1 VTVFGGHDTMP
12 VGTRASSRFDA
23 LVASVRR
30 GDAEVRRVDYAGPL
44 AITLACG
51 DAPTLE
57 RHADAITAH
66 ETPTGLRLDGLI
78 NTCDCVYLY
87 EDEDGN
93 QWGELRLAEDVLAP
107 EVLAAWQLCALTDD
121 HPEVFVTP
129 DNWTEIAKGTL
140 GSNVRAADDNTGTLA
155 DIAVNDAGLITKV
168 KPALSG
174 MGGKKG
180 LSCGYGCTLVEESG
194 EYNGVPYKFRQTAYV
209 PNHVSVVDEPRGA
222 GCEFIVD
229 GVRSV
234 RPRPQAEQ
242 PNEDEKNMKKDAKIM
257 IGEAEHEVPD
267 EVAAEFAAMK
277 AKVEEQGAKLAE
289 LAAGGDAEEPVV
301 PPVAAEEAPM
311 ADSKAKPKAQP
322 EDRFS
327 NDALAVRL
335 AMLEEQNKKLTADAA
350 AGRDIGQRVSAR
362 VRLVADAA
370 KVLGPKVAL
379 DEKSDRDIK
388 IAVVAEVTPAAAKM
402 LTADAA
408 DSTVDVA
415 YSQAL
420 EFFARSQDSSAQ
432 LQALTRG
439 APQHNRGEA
448 VDLNAIAQASMDSL
462 RTNFNRKPASAR
474 QEMV

>member
-1 VTVFGGHDTMP
+1 MEARLMSG
-12 VGTRASSRFDA
+12 RFDA

-30 GDAEVRRVDYAGPL
+30 GDAAVRRVDYAGPIL
-44 AITLACG
+44 IALACG

-57 RHADAITAH
+57 RRADAIEAY

-93 QWGELRLAEDVLAP
+93 QWGELRLAADVLAP
-107 EVLAAWQLCALTDD
+107 NVIEEWKTSTLTDD
-121 HPEVFVTP
+121 HPEVFVTAE
-129 DNWTEIAKGTL
+129 NWSEHARGML
-140 GSNVRAADDNTGTLA
+140 GSDVRAAEDNRGTLA
-155 DIAVNDAGLITKV
+155 DIAVKDAGLIAKI
-168 KPALSG
+168 KA
-174 MGGKKG
+174 GKRG
-180 LSCGYGCTLVEESG
+180 LSCGYGCTLVEEAG
-194 EYNGVPYKFRQTAYV
+194 EYNGVPYKFRQTAYE

-242 PNEDEKNMKKDAKIM
+242 PNESESMKTKDGKIM
-257 IGEAEHEVPD
+257 VGETEMEVPD
-267 EVAAEFAAMK
+267 EVAAMVAELK

-301 PPVAAEEAPM
+301 PPVAEPPM
-311 ADSKAKPKAQP
+311 ADAKDK
-322 EDRFS
+322 FS
-327 NDALAVRL
+327 NDALAIRL
-335 AMLEEQNKKLTADAA
+335 AMLEEQNRKLTADAA
-350 AGRDIGQRVSAR
+350 SSKDIGQRVSAR

-370 KVLGPKVAL
+370 RVLGAKPM
-379 DEKSDRDIK
+379 DDKSDREIK
-388 IAVVAEVTPAAAKM
+388 IAVVSEVTPAAAKM

-420 EFFARSQDSSAQ
+420 EFHARSQDSGAQ
-432 LQALTRG
+432 LAALTRG
-439 APQHNRGEA
+439 APQHHRGEP
-448 VDLNAIAQASMDSL
+448 VDLNALAQASMDSL
-462 RTNFNRKPASAR
+462 RTNVNRTRMPAQER